1 MLLNIKVSYVNLG
14 ILFLLV
20 FMFDWFVLMPFVRVD
35 GRGGELLE
43 AHVTRDL
50 GRMRQP
56 LVLGQTAFITG
67 RVATEI
73 TRVLDA
79 HVFIL
84 ATGVYYI

>member
-1 MLLNIKVSYVNLG
+1 
-14 ILFLLV
+14 
-20 FMFDWFVLMPFVRVD
+20 MFDWFVLMPFVRVD

-84 ATGVYYI
+84 ARGVYYIWTEKLLQE